1 MQKWFG
7 VRNGRAMTAKG
18 GFTKSPD
25 KAEGFARK
33 SDLMAAMP
41 ATATAVKG
49 TVTKKDGTK
58 IPGVSEIS
66 DIE

>member
-49 TVTKKDGTK
+49 TVTKKD
-58 IPGVSEIS
+58 
-66 DIE
+66 